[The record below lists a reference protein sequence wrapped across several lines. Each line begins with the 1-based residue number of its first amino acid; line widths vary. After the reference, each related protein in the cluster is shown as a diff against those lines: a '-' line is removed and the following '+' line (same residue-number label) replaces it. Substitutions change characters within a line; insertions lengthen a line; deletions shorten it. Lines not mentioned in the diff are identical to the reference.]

1 MLRLNIGEARFF
13 RRKGC
18 KMRRFREKFIG
29 DKQFY
34 KMILMVALPIMIQNG
49 ITNFVGLLDNVMVGQ
64 LGTEQMSGVAIVNQL
79 MMVFNIC
86 IFGAVSGASIFSAQ
100 FYGQGNHEGVR
111 NAFRFKVVSCGI
123 IAVLGLVIFGTNGTN
138 LIHLFLNDGS
148 AAEVAATH
156 EAGMAYLFVMM
167 IGMIPFTVSQVYAS
181 TLRETGETI
190 VPMTA
195 GIIAVFVN
203 LMFNWML
210 IFGIKGVIPSYGVK
224 GAAIAT
230 LIARVVEM
238 IVVVAWTHVHAE
250 KNIFIQGVYRHFRI
264 PTELMKQ
271 IIVKGTPLLINEAMW
286 SGGMAVLSQCYS
298 MRGLDAVA
306 AINISTTVSNLFNV
320 VFIALGSSISI
331 VVGQQL
337 GSGELERAVDTDRKM
352 IFFTVASCFVV
363 GSLMLLIAPAF
374 PNIYNT
380 TDTVKGFATDLIR
393 IASVFMPLYAF
404 YHASYFTLRSGGKTV
419 ITFLFDSCYLWVINI
434 PVAFVLSRFT
444 EMPLIPVY
452 LTCQCVETMK
462 AVVGY
467 ILLKKRVWV
476 NNIVDEMK

>member
-1 MLRLNIGEARFF
+1 
-13 RRKGC
+13 
-18 KMRRFREKFIG
+18 MRRFREKFIG

-148 AAEVAATH
+148 VAEIAATH

-434 PVAFVLSRFT
+434 PVAFLLSRFT

>member
-1 MLRLNIGEARFF
+1 
-13 RRKGC
+13 
-18 KMRRFREKFIG
+18 MRRFREKFIG

-148 AAEVAATH
+148 AAEIAATH

-271 IIVKGTPLLINEAMW
+271 IIVKGTPLLMNEAMW

-434 PVAFVLSRFT
+434 PVAFLLSRFT

>member
-1 MLRLNIGEARFF
+1 
-13 RRKGC
+13 
-18 KMRRFREKFIG
+18 MRRFREKFIG

-64 LGTEQMSGVAIVNQL
+64 LGTEQMSGVAIINQL

-148 AAEVAATH
+148 AAEIAATH

>member
-1 MLRLNIGEARFF
+1 
-13 RRKGC
+13 
-18 KMRRFREKFIG
+18 MRRFREKFIG

-148 AAEVAATH
+148 AAEIAATH

-271 IIVKGTPLLINEAMW
+271 IIVKGTPLLMNEAMW

>member
-1 MLRLNIGEARFF
+1 
-13 RRKGC
+13 
-18 KMRRFREKFIG
+18 MRRFREKFIG

-148 AAEVAATH
+148 AAEIAATH

>member
-1 MLRLNIGEARFF
+1 
-13 RRKGC
+13 
-18 KMRRFREKFIG
+18 MRRFREKFIG

-79 MMVFNIC
+79 MMVYNIC

-148 AAEVAATH
+148 AAEIAATH

-271 IIVKGTPLLINEAMW
+271 IIAKGTPLLINEAMW